1 MWHRSVL
8 RSYFNKKHAS
18 AIILLFVVS
27 IFVLILPSSDHPPV
41 GKDESDNVLK
51 TTTFDTL
58 ENATQR
64 VFDISNKYE
73 EMDRY
78 FVTLKNANETCF
90 REKRMANNLSTVVRQ
105 FSGKLN
111 QFFHLLSNG
120 YPPKSEPPY
129 VSIKRIWVFL
139 RKKA

>member
-18 AIILLFVVS
+18 AIILLIVVS
-27 IFVLILPSSDHPPV
+27 IFVLILCPSSDLP
-41 GKDESDNVLK
+41 GKDESDKVLK
-51 TTTFDTL
+51 TTMFDTL
-58 ENATQR
+58 ESATQR

-90 REKRMANNLSTVVRQ
+90 RETRMANDLSTVVRQ
-105 FSGKLN
+105 CSGKLDPISY
-111 QFFHLLSNG
+111 L
-120 YPPKSEPPY
+120 
-129 VSIKRIWVFL
+129 IKLISH
-139 RKKA
+139 

>member
-27 IFVLILPSSDHPPV
+27 IFVFILPSSNHPPV
-41 GKDESDNVLK
+41 RKDEIDYVLM

-58 ENATQR
+58 ESATQR

-78 FVTLKNANETCF
+78 FVTLENANETCF

-105 FSGKLN
+105 FSGKLD
-111 QFFHLLSNG
+111 
-120 YPPKSEPPY
+120 
-129 VSIKRIWVFL
+129 SIFSPLINRISPF
-139 RKKA
+139 KI

>member
-1 MWHRSVL
+1 MWHRSAL
-8 RSYFNKKHAS
+8 RNYFNKKHVS

-27 IFVLILPSSDHPPV
+27 IFVLIKLPSSDHPPV
-41 GKDESDNVLK
+41 GKNEIDNVLK

-58 ENATQR
+58 ESATQR

-90 REKRMANNLSTVVRQ
+90 RETRMANNLSTVVRQ
-105 FSGKLN
+105 FSGKLD
-111 QFFHLLSNG
+111 
-120 YPPKSEPPY
+120 
-129 VSIKRIWVFL
+129 SIFSPLIKQISPF
-139 RKKA
+139 KI

>member
-18 AIILLFVVS
+18 AIILLIVVS
-27 IFVLILPSSDHPPV
+27 IFVLILCPSSDLP
-41 GKDESDNVLK
+41 GKDESDKVLLK
-51 TTTFDTL
+51 TTMFDTL
-58 ENATQR
+58 ESATQR

-90 REKRMANNLSTVVRQ
+90 RETRMANDLSTVVRQ
-105 FSGKLN
+105 CSGKLDPISY
-111 QFFHLLSNG
+111 L
-120 YPPKSEPPY
+120 
-129 VSIKRIWVFL
+129 IKLISP
-139 RKKA
+139 

>member
-8 RSYFNKKHAS
+8 RNYFNKKHVS

-64 VFDISNKYE
+64 VFDMSNKYE
-73 EMDRY
+73 EMDQY
-78 FVTLKNANETCF
+78 FVTLKNANKTCF
-90 REKRMANNLSTVVRQ
+90 RETRMANNLSTVVRQ
-105 FSGKLN
+105 CSGKLDPI
-111 QFFHLLSNG
+111 LYL
-120 YPPKSEPPY
+120 
-129 VSIKRIWVFL
+129 
-139 RKKA
+139 